1 MSVARQ
7 AATGVAWNIA
17 AGLSVRALGLA
28 GTLFLTRFV
37 APAEFGDVAAAAVA
51 VGMAT
56 QFANLNLGAYVMT
69 HPTDTASAF
78 QAFVYHMAGIVTACL
93 AVTLFRHPIA
103 DALGT
108 PGMTPFIPWLALAT
122 VLMQASRIPEA
133 TLYRALQFRAL
144 AFARSVG
151 ELVYTVVSVALSP
164 FLRGG
169 AIVAGNLARALAFT
183 GLIVGRSD
191 RSEWL
196 RRAALR
202 WSTGRAMLVFGLPLS
217 AKSLAESFSV
227 SWDKLL
233 IARFF
238 GAHSMGQYALAYN
251 LADVTAQVAD
261 YIGDVLQ
268 PSLSKLDVARQR
280 VALPRISGLMALVLF
295 PLIAGMAVV
304 APMVTS
310 AFLDSRWADVAPML
324 SVLCLRTIPL
334 PLTWVVGSYFA
345 ARRRTQPLM
354 FLAFVKLAFVIVLL
368 ATLGRGGPLWA
379 CAAVVV
385 ASQLTGLAHLL
396 VGWRLEELKP
406 GALFAATMRPLLA
419 SALMA
424 GAVLLFRAAL
434 DLLVPMPAKAALLLE
449 VGMGGIA
456 YAAAALLVAR
466 PTALELIEL
475 VRGVLSRKAAE

>member
-37 APAEFGDVAAAAVA
+37 APGEFGDVSAAVVA
-51 VGMAT
+51 VSMAT
-56 QFANLNLGAYVMT
+56 QFANFNLGAYVMT
-69 HPTDTASAF
+69 HPTDSATAF

-93 AVTLFRHPIA
+93 AVTVFRYPIA
-103 DALGT
+103 DALGS
-108 PGMTPFIPWLALAT
+108 PGMTKYVPWLALAT

-133 TLYRALQFRAL
+133 TLYRALRFRAL
-144 AFARSVG
+144 AFARSIG
-151 ELVYTVVSVALSP
+151 EVIYTVVSVGLAP

-169 AIVAGNLARALAFT
+169 AIVAGNLARAATFT
-183 GLIVGRSD
+183 GMIIARSD

-202 WSTGRAMLVFGLPLS
+202 RSTAREMLGFGFPLS
-217 AKSLAESFSV
+217 AKSLAESFAV

-233 IARFF
+233 ISRFF
-238 GAHSMGQYALAYN
+238 GSHSMGQYALAYN

-268 PSLSKLDVARQR
+268 PSLSKLDVHRQR
-280 VALPRISGLMALVLF
+280 LALPRVSALMALVLF

-304 APMVTS
+304 APVVTT
-310 AFLDSRWADVAPML
+310 ALLDSRWAGVAPML
-324 SVLCLRTIPL
+324 SLLCLRTIPL
-334 PLTWVVGSYFA
+334 PLTWVVGAYFT
-345 ARRRTQPLM
+345 ARRRTQPMM
-354 FLAFVKLAFVIVLL
+354 FLGFVKLAFVVGLL
-368 ATLGRGGPLWA
+368 LTVGRRGPLWA
-379 CAAVVV
+379 CAAVVM
-385 ASQLTGLAHLL
+385 ASQLTGFAHLL

-406 GALFAATMRPLLA
+406 GALFAATIRPLVA

-424 GAVLLFRAAL
+424 GAVLLFRGAIHML
-434 DLLVPMPAKAALLLE
+434 IPMPAKLALVLE
-449 VGMGGIA
+449 VGVGGVA
-456 YAAAALLVAR
+456 YAASAMLVAR
-466 PTALELIEL
+466 PTALEFVEL
-475 VRGVLSRKAAE
+475 VRGVLSRRTSA